1 SWLLNCEL
9 EYARAQF
16 GAIIASQNPRQH
28 QAVLL
33 AEKVGEP
40 ENPLWGKPRSVT
52 VLKKGPQIA
61 EALAPLLEN
70 AKEIHLIDPHFDPR
84 KKRFRKVLLCLLEK
98 LSLSKSFT
106 VHMNDKF
113 ADAKGYQERWREHL
127 GEKISSEITLNF
139 KCWQAPEHSGL
150 LHNRY
155 LLTNLGVIL
164 MGNSLDEK
172 ESQNATDDFALLGKE
187 RHSDL
192 WDWFIH
198 QTHKDLKLVA
208 EPASITGTR

>member
-1 SWLLNCEL
+1 
-9 EYARAQF
+9 
-16 GAIIASQNPRQH
+16 
-28 QAVLL
+28 
-33 AEKVGEP
+33 
-40 ENPLWGKPRSVT
+40 
-52 VLKKGPQIA
+52 
-61 EALAPLLEN
+61 
-70 AKEIHLIDPHFDPR
+70 
-84 KKRFRKVLLCLLEK
+84 
-98 LSLSKSFT
+98 
-106 VHMNDKF
+106 MNDKF